1 MPDFMK
7 RFSRSDTAGTN
18 AGGRGGNVAVDE
30 RQAAPAQGE
39 TAPVQQAPPPS
50 GPRREPA
57 GERARDHAHGDHDH
71 DGVRDRD
78 ERRGGVMS
86 RDRDRT
92 AAPAAAGTAATARD
106 VRARQRDEFGG
117 FNWGSAFFGW
127 LVAVGLGALLT
138 ALLAAAGTAIG
149 LTSVSESDANSNAD
163 TIGIGGGIL
172 LLVVA
177 MIAYYA
183 GGYVAGRMSRF
194 DGARQ
199 GFGVWIFGLIVTVA
213 IAAAGW
219 ILGDKYNLLDQ
230 LNLPRIPVNA
240 GDLTTGGLIALGA
253 ILLGTLIAAIFGG
266 KVGQRYHNKVDRHG
280 FGERV

>member
-1 MPDFMK
+1 MAAFNK
-7 RFSRSDTAGTN
+7 RFTRDDDTGTN
-18 AGGRGGNVAVDE
+18 AGGREGSVAVGD
-30 RQAAPAQGE
+30 RGAPPPVQGE
-39 TAPVQQAPPPS
+39 TAGQ
-50 GPRREPA
+50 RT
-57 GERARDHAHGDHDH
+57 RDHVRGDHDH
-71 DGVRDRD
+71 DGVTDRH
-78 ERRGGVMS
+78 ERGAS
-86 RDRDRT
+86 
-92 AAPAAAGTAATARD
+92 ARE

-127 LVAVGLGALLT
+127 LVAVGLGVLLT
-138 ALLAAAGTAIG
+138 AILAAAGTAIG
-149 LTSVSESDANSNAD
+149 LTSVSEGEANSNAD

-172 LLVVA
+172 LLIVS

-199 GFGVWIFGLIVTVA
+199 GFGVWVFGLLVTVA

-219 ILGDKYNLLDQ
+219 ILGDKYNILDQ

-240 GDLTTGGLIALGA
+240 GDLTTGGLIALAA
-253 ILLGTLIAAIFGG
+253 ILLGTLIAAITGG
-266 KVGQRYHNKVDRHG
+266 KVGQRYHNKVDRAG

>member
-1 MPDFMK
+1 MAAFNK
-7 RFSRSDTAGTN
+7 RFGRDDDTGTN
-18 AGGRGGNVAVDE
+18 AGGRGGSVAVGE
-30 RQAAPAQGE
+30 QGAPPVQGE
-39 TAPVQQAPPPS
+39 TAGQ
-50 GPRREPA
+50 
-57 GERARDHAHGDHDH
+57 RARDHAHGDHDH

-78 ERRGGVMS
+78 EARGGVAT
-86 RDRDRT
+86 RDR
-92 AAPAAAGTAATARD
+92 AAVGTGATARD

-138 ALLAAAGTAIG
+138 AILAAAGTAIG
-149 LTSVSESDANSNAD
+149 LTSVGEGDAQANAD

-172 LLVVA
+172 LLIVS

-219 ILGDKYNLLDQ
+219 ILGDKYNVLDR

-253 ILLGTLIAAIFGG
+253 ILLGTLIAAILGG
-266 KVGQRYHNKVDRHG
+266 KVGQRYHNKVDRAG

>member
-1 MPDFMK
+1 MAAFNK
-7 RFSRSDTAGTN
+7 RFTRDDDTGTN
-18 AGGRGGNVAVDE
+18 AGGRQGSVAVGE
-30 RQAAPAQGE
+30 RTAPPVQGE
-39 TAPVQQAPPPS
+39 TAGQ
-50 GPRREPA
+50 
-57 GERARDHAHGDHDH
+57 RARDHVGGDHDH
-71 DGVRDRD
+71 DGVKDRH
-78 ERRGGVMS
+78 ER
-86 RDRDRT
+86 
-92 AAPAAAGTAATARD
+92 GTSARD

-127 LVAVGLGALLT
+127 LVAVGLGVLLT
-138 ALLAAAGTAIG
+138 AILAAAGTAIG
-149 LTSVSESDANSNAD
+149 LTSVSEGEANSNAD

-172 LLVVA
+172 LLIVS

-199 GFGVWIFGLIVTVA
+199 GFGVWVFGLLVTVA

-219 ILGDKYNLLDQ
+219 ILGDKYNILDQ

-240 GDLTTGGLIALGA
+240 GDLTTGGLIALAA
-253 ILLGTLIAAIFGG
+253 ILLGTLIAAITGG
-266 KVGQRYHNKVDRHG
+266 KVGQRYHNKVDRAG

>member
-1 MPDFMK
+1 MADFTK
-7 RFSRSDTAGTN
+7 RFRRGDGPGTTT
-18 AGGRGGNVAVDE
+18 GERGGSVAAGE
-30 RQAAPAQGE
+30 RTDPPPVQGE
-39 TAPVQQAPPPS
+39 TTTD
-50 GPRREPA
+50 
-57 GERARDHAHGDHDH
+57 RARDHARGDHDH

-78 ERRGGVMS
+78 ERRGGVAT
-86 RDRDRT
+86 RERT
-92 AAPAAAGTAATARD
+92 AAAGTAATAHD

-138 ALLAAAGTAIG
+138 SILVAAGTAIG
-149 LTSVSESDANSNAD
+149 LTSVTEGEAESNAE
-163 TIGIGGGIL
+163 TIGLGGGIL
-172 LLVVA
+172 LLIVA

-219 ILGDKYNLLDQ
+219 ILGDEYNLLDQ
-230 LNLPRIPVNA
+230 LNLPRIPADA
-240 GDLTTGGLIALGA
+240 GDITTGGIIVLAA
-253 ILLGTLIAAIFGG
+253 IVLGTLLAAITGG

>member
-1 MPDFMK
+1 MPDFTK
-7 RFSRSDTAGTN
+7 RFGRDRDPGTN
-18 AGGRGGNVAVDE
+18 AGGQTGSVAVGE
-30 RQAAPAQGE
+30 RGAPPVQGE
-39 TAPVQQAPPPS
+39 ETAGQ
-50 GPRREPA
+50 RT
-57 GERARDHAHGDHDH
+57 RDHMHGDHDH

-78 ERRGGVMS
+78 EGRGGVAT
-86 RDRDRT
+86 RDRDR
-92 AAPAAAGTAATARD
+92 AATAGTAASARD
-106 VRARQRDEFGG
+106 VRARQRDAFGG

-127 LVAVGLGALLT
+127 LVAVGLGVLLT
-138 ALLAAAGTAIG
+138 AILAAAGTAIG
-149 LTSVSESDANSNAD
+149 LTSVGESDAKSNAD

-172 LLVVA
+172 LLIVT

-199 GFGVWIFGLIVTVA
+199 GFGVWVIGLIITVA

-219 ILGDKYNLLDQ
+219 ILGDKYNVLDQ
-230 LNLPRIPVNA
+230 LNLPRIPANA

-253 ILLGTLIAAIFGG
+253 ILLGTLIAAILGG
-266 KVGQRYHNKVDRHG
+266 KVGQRYHNKIDRHG